1 MTPSEVFSLANIV
14 AFIMWLLLIILPN
27 WKATRFL
34 INYKIIPIFLSI
46 VYAFYLIQSLV
57 TGPAMDFGS
66 LKAVIQLFTVENAVL
81 AGWLHYLAFDL
92 LVGMWM
98 LEQNKSLKIHQV
110 IMVPCLV
117 LTFMMGPIGFLL
129 FFGIRVFKK
138 RNNVVMV

>member
-1 MTPSEVFSLANIV
+1 MTPSEVFSLANII

-27 WKATRFL
+27 WKVTRFL
-34 INYKIIPIFLSI
+34 INYKVVPVFLSI
-46 VYAFYLIQSLV
+46 VYAVYLIQSML

-66 LKAVIQLFTVENAVL
+66 LEAVIQLFTVENAVL

-98 LEQNKSLKIHQV
+98 LEQNKSLNIHQT

-129 FFGIRVFKK
+129 FFGIRAFKM
-138 RNNVVMV
+138 RNNIVVA

>member
-1 MTPSEVFSLANIV
+1 MTPSEVFSLANII

-34 INYKIIPIFLSI
+34 INYKVIPVFLSI
-46 VYAFYLIQSLV
+46 VYAVYLIQSML

-66 LKAVIQLFTVENAVL
+66 LEAVIQLFTVENAVL

-98 LEQNKSLKIHQV
+98 LEHNKTLKIHQV

-117 LTFMMGPIGFLL
+117 LTFMMGPIGFLV
-129 FFGIRVFKK
+129 FFTIRAFKMQ
-138 RNNVVMV
+138 NSNI

>member
-1 MTPSEVFSLANIV
+1 MTPSEVFSLANII

-34 INYKIIPIFLSI
+34 INYKVIPVFLSI
-46 VYAFYLIQSLV
+46 VYAVYLIQSII

-66 LKAVIQLFTVENAVL
+66 LEAVIQLFTVENAVL

-98 LEQNKSLKIHQV
+98 LEQNKSLKIHQL

-117 LTFMMGPIGFLL
+117 LTFMMGPIGFLV
-129 FFGIRVFKK
+129 FFTIRAFKMQ
-138 RNNVVMV
+138 NSNI